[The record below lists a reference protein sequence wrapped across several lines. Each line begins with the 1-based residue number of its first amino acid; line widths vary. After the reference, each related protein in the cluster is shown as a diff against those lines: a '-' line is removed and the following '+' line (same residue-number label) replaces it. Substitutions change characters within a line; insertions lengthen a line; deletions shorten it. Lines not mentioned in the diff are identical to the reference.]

1 MKTNLK
7 NHLTVLL
14 TPFIA
19 IGFILTFFYAS
30 FLIASNFMLKAIK
43 AEFQNNKANQ

>member
-7 NHLTVLL
+7 NTLLVLSM
-14 TPFIA
+14 PFIA

>member
-19 IGFILTFFYAS
+19 IGFVLTLFYAS
-30 FLIASNFMLKAIK
+30 FLLVSEFMLKAIK
-43 AEFQNNKANQ
+43 DEFQNNKSN